1 MHKLLKGIELMK
13 EQIYTI
19 PINEAMEAD
28 TECPLC
34 MLYRKCEEE
43 AVDYALGAAMMEPD
57 FRIES
62 NEKGYC
68 NKHFE
73 MMFKKP
79 NKLSLALVME
89 THLAENEK
97 HLKEFEKAVEALKD
111 CKKGLFKKSDS
122 KQTISGIA
130 QMLKKREDSCIICD
144 KINYTMGR
152 YISVFADMWRTEPE
166 FRKKVQESKG
176 FCLPHMRMLLEVA
189 EKMPD
194 KDRAEFVVFLYEKQK
209 EELKRISE
217 DVHRFTLKFDYRN
230 KDMEWGTAADAPIR
244 SIEKTAGIIRVDEQ

>member
-1 MHKLLKGIELMK
+1 MK

-19 PINEAMEAD
+19 PINEAMEAE

-34 MLYRKCEEE
+34 MLLRKCEEE

-68 NKHFE
+68 RRHFE

-97 HLKEFEKAVEALKD
+97 KLAEFEKAVEALKD
-111 CKKGLFKKSDS
+111 GKKGLFKKSDS
-122 KQTISGIA
+122 KQTASEMA
-130 QMLKKREDSCIICD
+130 QMLKTREKSCVICD

-152 YISVFADMWRTEPE
+152 YISVFADMWRSEPD
-166 FRKKVQESKG
+166 FRKKAEESKG
-176 FCLPHMRMLLEVA
+176 FCLPHMRMLLEA
-189 EKMPD
+189 ADKLPE
-194 KDRAEFVVFLYEKQK
+194 KDRAEFAVFLYEKQK
-209 EELKRISE
+209 SELARIRE

-230 KDMEWGTAADAPIR
+230 KDMEWGTAADAPLR
-244 SIEKTAGIIRVDEQ
+244 SIEKTAGTISSEEQ